1 MLCEGG
7 PRGAS
12 QPGVGAGV
20 GCGQAATKLRPLYPI
35 TEAIGPFS
43 GGHPSA
49 TQAGMNE
56 QSCVGSSIEE

>member
-20 GCGQAATKLRPLYPI
+20 GCGQAGTSSVLSIPSQRP
-35 TEAIGPFS
+35 S
-43 GGHPSA
+43 VPSVEVTPVA
-49 TQAGMNE
+49 PRQG
-56 QSCVGSSIEE
+56 